1 VFFTVLVGAILMIK
15 GKPYQL
21 APLDMSEQQEY
32 VWGSHSMKPDYVWH
46 LHKRSR
52 FTAICDSYTN
62 VIYHVHQFADVNVL
76 PTGDVCEECLACWTL
91 LQF

>member
-1 VFFTVLVGAILMIK
+1 VPCVFFTVLVGAILMIK

-21 APLDMSEQQEY
+21 APLDM
-32 VWGSHSMKPDYVWH
+32 PDYVWH